1 MMITKMMV
9 NRGNLQLFLTFPVLF
24 LAEVK
29 GVNPWAENLYD
40 KYDQESNSEPS
51 E

>member
-1 MMITKMMV
+1 
-9 NRGNLQLFLTFPVLF
+9 

-51 E
+51 EWKSSVIMLDYLVSK